1 MNNERILSHKL
12 SKKLSVDELENV
24 SAAGT
29 SVATAHGTYG
39 PSGTDVDADINIDL

>member
-1 MNNERILSHKL
+1 MSNERILSHNL
-12 SKKLSVDELENV
+12 SRKLSVEELESV

-39 PSGTDVDADINIDL
+39 PSGADVDADINIDL